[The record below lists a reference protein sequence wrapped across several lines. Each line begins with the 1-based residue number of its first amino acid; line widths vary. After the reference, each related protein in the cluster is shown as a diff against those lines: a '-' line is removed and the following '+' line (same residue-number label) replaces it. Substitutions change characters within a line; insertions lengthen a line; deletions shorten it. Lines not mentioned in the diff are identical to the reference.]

1 MTKTVEFLENQVQ
14 VRTYFVNLYQSTYV
28 KSNWQMFI
36 ITVIISASR
45 PQWPH
50 FPVWQFWSSVL
61 LQQQQKLLCMMLDS
75 RPKMCSMAHHLSS
88 VKTFENRDSSRDD
101 PLDLEQL
108 CSSKMCPGGMA
119 AAWNCS
125 CECRLPS
132 DLCSVALA
140 PPRPRS
146 RGLRTRKFFPS
157 TVRTKSS
164 VVSRFSYRHIE
175 SSLLFLLPGT
185 QKNASKKAQACIFYS
200 PIFHPVTPYL
210 MLLIAR
216 GAVQTCML
224 D

>member
-1 MTKTVEFLENQVQ
+1 
-14 VRTYFVNLYQSTYV
+14 
-28 KSNWQMFI
+28 MFHG
-36 ITVIISASR
+36 ASSLKCKDN
-45 PQWPH
+45 
-50 FPVWQFWSSVL
+50 F
-61 LQQQQKLLCMMLDS
+61 
-75 RPKMCSMAHHLSS
+75 
-88 VKTFENRDSSRDD
+88 RDSSRDD

-132 DLCSVALA
+132 DLCSVALELLHGQ
-140 PPRPRS
+140 
-146 RGLRTRKFFPS
+146 GLEDCARASFS
-157 TVRTKSS
+157 LVLRTKSS

-210 MLLIAR
+210 MLWKSRNAPRCANVHAWLKENFAYPVFSRLLSIH
-216 GAVQTCML
+216 
-224 D
+224 